1 MFTTTLVPDFRK
13 LTDYFVNLSEEY
25 ILKVESDGGVVV
37 NLKYLDNTGFEQ
49 LQIDLASIL
58 ERYGLKDHYKELLYL
73 ILRKNEEI
81 GEKHTMFW
89 HQYNEE
95 KKLKE
100 VATFLLGL
108 KKLKQHETV
117 QLAIKPSLSPTLTIN
132 NNEIAEWMIQSIVDN
147 LEKQEFPLSLFGS
160 QIYKLFDGLE
170 DDQHISL
177 DKLTAA
183 SKLKLQNPKFKLRP
197 LYVELCLYLQVY
209 LVNQTHLT
217 LPNNAKLSDKQAN
230 FFFDILQMLDYI
242 TIDDFDSEPKDYI
255 YALFQN
261 NKQVSVYQG
270 NKTD

>member
-1 MFTTTLVPDFRK
+1 MFTTTLLPDFRR
-13 LTDYFVNLSEEY
+13 LTDYFINLSEEY
-25 ILKVESDGGVVV
+25 ILEVESDGGVVV
-37 NLKYLDNTGFEQ
+37 NLEYLDNAGFEQ
-49 LQIDLASIL
+49 LQLRLASIL
-58 ERYGLKDHYKELLYL
+58 ERFDLKEHYKELLYL

-81 GEKHTMFW
+81 GERHTTLL
-89 HQYNEE
+89 HQHNEE

-100 VATFLLGL
+100 VATFLLGI
-108 KKLKQHETV
+108 KNLKQHETV
-117 QLAIKPSLSPTLTIN
+117 QLAIKPSLSQTLTIN
-132 NNEIAEWMIQSIVDN
+132 SSGIAEWMIQSIVDK

-160 QIYKLFDGLE
+160 QIYKLFNGFG
-170 DDQHISL
+170 DDELISL
-177 DKLTAA
+177 DKLIAA

-197 LYVELCLYLQVY
+197 LYVELCLYLQGY
-209 LVNQTHLT
+209 LVNETHLI
-217 LPNNAKLSDKQAN
+217 LPTNAKLSDKQAN